1 MFKPRRQRVYGRHSL
16 GSVRTKRQETLTQI
30 GFVNAT
36 PLTDKEID
44 DEMEMEAYER
54 EEKARRKRRKTTT
67 PLRAKR
73 FTQTLTQMPF
83 ASTSRTECRD
93 SEGGEEEEE
102 QDEAG
107 QDGHNEQAEEQEAPQ
122 QPDEPH
128 VPKKRKSRRRGVI
141 TVRCIKVEP
150 ELSPSKSR
158 PQSPELDDDTV
169 VIHDSFGNTAASTQ
183 TGDAVLMP
191 PPKTPTRKRI
201 LEVPSSQSPS
211 TPLSTQ
217 SVSRTPR
224 THDERSPLKY
234 RSHNIVSPSLPCLA
248 KASGLGQSQVSTQGI
263 TQYSDEIAIVP
274 DSSPMRRP
282 DRSRRATTSSQSP
295 SKQVLLEFG
304 AASSSKA
311 PPSSAAPRTILKDEI
326 ADSDADSDDEL
337 ETQEPAQMP
346 PSNIQ
351 VPNSPDAM
359 PPLSLLGSSPL
370 RRPLLMAMDTQV
382 DGLDVGETRTQ
393 WTRSQLLPDSI
404 MEDSLLPVPP
414 VLEDSDWEG

>member
-1 MFKPRRQRVYGRHSL
+1 MFKPKRQRVYGRHSL

-44 DEMEMEAYER
+44 DEMETEAYER

-67 PLRAKR
+67 PLRAKH

-83 ASTSRTECRD
+83 ASTPRTECRD
-93 SEGGEEEEE
+93 TEAEEEE

-107 QDGHNEQAEEQEAPQ
+107 EEGHNEQADEQEAPQ

-150 ELSPSKSR
+150 ELSTPKSR

-169 VIHDSFGNTAASTQ
+169 VIQDSFPNTAAPTQ
-183 TGDAVLMP
+183 TEDAVLMP

-224 THDERSPLKY
+224 TQDERSPLKY
-234 RSHNIVSPSLPCLA
+234 RSNNIVPPSLPCLV
-248 KASGLGQSQVSTQGI
+248 KASGLGQSQISTQGI
-263 TQYSDEIAIVP
+263 TQDSDEIAIVP
-274 DSSPMRRP
+274 NSSPVRQP
-282 DRSRRATTSSQSP
+282 DRSRRAATFSQSP
-295 SKQVLLEFG
+295 SKQVLSEFG

-311 PPSSAAPRTILKDEI
+311 PSSAAPRTILKDEI

-346 PSNIQ
+346 PSSMQ
-351 VPNSPDAM
+351 VPSSPGVM
-359 PPLSLLGSSPL
+359 PPPSLPGSSPL
-370 RRPLLMAMDTQV
+370 RRPPVMSMDTQV
-382 DGLDVGETRTQ
+382 EGLDVGEATTQ

-404 MEDSLLPVPP
+404 MEDSFLPVPP
-414 VLEDSDWEG
+414 VLDDSDWEG